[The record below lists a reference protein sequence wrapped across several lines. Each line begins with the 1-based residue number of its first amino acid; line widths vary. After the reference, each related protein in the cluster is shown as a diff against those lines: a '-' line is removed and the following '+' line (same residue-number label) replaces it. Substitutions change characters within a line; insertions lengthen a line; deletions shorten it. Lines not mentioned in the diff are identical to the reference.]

1 MYGTTERTNHEAIV
15 YNDANLLWN
24 FNDSTNEAGYTGKI
38 TLAEKFQGTVL
49 ATAASLFAN
58 SNVDGSIIVDQ
69 YLGSNGET
77 HRWDYQG
84 TKLTDE
90 PTTPGEETPT
100 TPGEETPTTP
110 GEETPTT
117 PSEETPTTPS
127 EDSKTTTTNGRDD
140 ANNSNTSVDGND
152 PTATTVSNDS
162 AQGHTVSAT
171 GLPQTGDAAAAT
183 TAAGVGALFVALMA
197 FFKGRRKNRSAK

>member
-100 TPGEETPTTP
+100 TP
-110 GEETPTT
+110 
-117 PSEETPTTPS
+117 S